1 MKRSIVLLISLFF
14 ILSLSVLIIK
24 NLDDTNSYLKEK
36 NHKINMIQ
44 IITSIKNLQSEITR
58 IIQNNKDYINTL
70 LDNENTSYMPIKVNE
85 INILFLIK
93 KYDKVD
99 INTLKEDEKKYKEI
113 KNLFFRNN
121 ISNFETFKDIY
132 KNNEIEFENNKQ
144 VYDII
149 EKFIKKTYNNKI
161 IDIKNKIGFIKKESD
176 VQLYELF
183 IKIYF
188 SDEFAKAYYILNDKG
203 EVKYFESSFK

>member
-161 IDIKNKIGFIKKESD
+161 IDIKSKIGFIKKESD